1 MISHDTNFILVYFSW
16 LFLIINTEVRPPENN
31 PKVNDVPI
39 KKPIGRSTVLLNSRS
54 KLYFFSRFWDPRQ
67 RNKISNIAV
76 EMFRVKSFNLKNI

>member
-1 MISHDTNFILVYFSW
+1 M
-16 LFLIINTEVRPPENN
+16 INTEVRPPESN

-39 KKPIGRSTVLLNSRS
+39 KKPIGRSTVLLISKS

-76 EMFRVKSFNLKNI
+76 EIFRVKSFNLKNI